1 MRLGYVSIVGRGA
14 TDACVAQAVAA
25 LRARGVILA
34 GAVQTEAAHPDA
46 HPCDMDLQVLPDGPV
61 FRISQTLGGSAR
73 GCRLDGGVL
82 ETAAIEAA
90 IRFQGAQALIVNK
103 YGKLEAEGRGFLPL
117 MIQSLD
123 QGIPVLV
130 GVNQMNLQGFLDFAQ
145 GEAQALPTDPQA
157 VAAWVMGN

>member
-1 MRLGYVSIVGRGA
+1 MRLGYVSIAGRGA
-14 TDACVAQAVAA
+14 TDACVAEAVAV

-34 GAVQTEAAHPDA
+34 GAVQTEAAQLDA

-61 FRISQTLGGSAR
+61 FRISQTLGNSAR

-117 MIQSLD
+117 MIQALD

-145 GEAQALPTDPQA
+145 GEAQALPADPQA